1 MWTMRLLCKCF
12 GECGRT
18 VNLVIKRRVILGH
31 AESVR
36 VTLTRTKKKDDF
48 GIVLG
53 CRIFVKEVCNRS
65 LAERDGTLQ
74 EGDTVLKINNTS
86 TEGLSLK
93 EARKLLEASKERL
106 QLVLQ
111 REDMCK
117 PSLPQPTEER
127 ATTQNLYVQQ
137 PTRADDKNNLSRF
150 GRNRGPLMNSSQL
163 DQPET
168 PPRPVQ
174 PRMSSEYSHDGEED
188 PLARR
193 SSTGA
198 EPRLV
203 CFHKESGSNVGL
215 RLTGGNQAG
224 VFVTAVQP
232 GSPAS
237 LQGLQPGDRLLKAS
251 TLIIICQHE

>member
-1 MWTMRLLCKCF
+1 MDKNSPLEQGGERARWEHHHVTLGRVPGYGF
-12 GECGRT
+12 GIAVSGGRDNPHFTSGEPSIVISDVLRAGPAEGKLQINDRVVSANGLSLENVDYATAVQVLRECGRT

-137 PTRADDKNNLSRF
+137 PTRADDKNNLSRCVLTEHF
-150 GRNRGPLMNSSQL
+150 AIPC
-163 DQPET
+163 
-168 PPRPVQ
+168 
-174 PRMSSEYSHDGEED
+174 
-188 PLARR
+188 LAY
-193 SSTGA
+193 
-198 EPRLV
+198 
-203 CFHKESGSNVGL
+203 
-215 RLTGGNQAG
+215 
-224 VFVTAVQP
+224 
-232 GSPAS
+232 
-237 LQGLQPGDRLLKAS
+237 
-251 TLIIICQHE
+251 